1 MKFYQETTVWDSPT
15 ANHVYLLNDSK
26 SKMIGYVR
34 AGTNSVFTFK
44 KPIGISMRGR
54 KFMEVANTFG
64 YTVKKTEPINPQWQV
79 QGSKGDTYI
88 VERTENGLTCTCSGF
103 KFRGA
108 CKHVKELELA

>member
-1 MKFYQETTVWDSPT
+1 MKFFQETTVWDNPAI

-44 KPIGISMRGR
+44 KPIGIDMRGR
-54 KFMEVANTFG
+54 KFKEVPNTFG
-64 YTVKKTEPINPQWQV
+64 FVVKETAPVNPQWRV

-88 VERTENGLTCTCSGF
+88 VEQTENGLTCTCSGF

-108 CKHVKELELA
+108 CKHLEMI

>member
-15 ANHVYLLNDSK
+15 DNHVYLLNDSK

-54 KFMEVANTFG
+54 KFREVANTFG
-64 YTVKKTEPINPQWQV
+64 YTVKKTEPTNPQWQV

-108 CKHVKELELA
+108 CKHVKLLEPA